1 LKGLD
6 NKNKVIIST
15 IPEKYDLNLYLKM
28 LKLTGDLVILGFPAI
43 DNLPTITSGD
53 ILFAGRRKISGSLIG
68 SIQET
73 QEMIDYS
80 IANNIYPQVEVL
92 EPNPAKID
100 EAYKKVVAGEVRY
113 RYVIDMTKVK

>member
-1 LKGLD
+1 
-6 NKNKVIIST
+6 
-15 IPEKYDLNLYLKM
+15 
-28 LKLTGDLVILGFPAI
+28 
-43 DNLPTITSGD
+43 
-53 ILFAGRRKISGSLIG
+53 
-68 SIQET
+68 
-73 QEMIDYS
+73 MIDYS